1 MAAAEPA
8 SSAQPAPQGQGQG
21 QRPPAQPP
29 QAQPPQQP
37 PPPPQF
43 GVGGG
48 GSSRH
53 EKSLGLLTTKFVSLL
68 QEAKDGVLDLKAAAD
83 TLAVRQKRRIYD
95 ITNVLEGIDLIEKK
109 SKNSIQWKGVGAGCN
124 TKEVI
129 DRLSTFSYVTH
140 EDICN
145 CFNGD
150 TLLAIQAPSGTQLE
164 VPIPEMGQNGQKKY
178 QINLKSH
185 SGPIH
190 VLLIN
195 KESSSS
201 KPVVFPV
208 PPPDD
213 LTQPSSQPSTP
224 VMPQKSNTATQ
235 NLPEQHVSERSQ
247 NLQTPATDL
256 SSGSISGDII
266 DELMSSDVFPLLRLS
281 PTPADDYN
289 FNLDDNEGVCDLFDV
304 QILNY

>member
-1 MAAAEPA
+1 M
-8 SSAQPAPQGQGQG
+8 
-21 QRPPAQPP
+21 
-29 QAQPPQQP
+29 
-37 PPPPQF
+37 
-43 GVGGG
+43 
-48 GSSRH
+48 
-53 EKSLGLLTTKFVSLL
+53 T
-68 QEAKDGVLDLKAAAD
+68 
-83 TLAVRQKRRIYD
+83 
-95 ITNVLEGIDLIEKK
+95 
-109 SKNSIQWKGVGAGCN
+109 SK
-124 TKEVI
+124 
-129 DRLSTFSYVTH
+129 
-140 EDICN
+140 
-145 CFNGD
+145 
-150 TLLAIQAPSGTQLE
+150 
-164 VPIPEMGQNGQKKY
+164 GQNGQKKY

-256 SSGSISGDII
+256 SSGGSRAFVLRSRERKIYDYYIKQVGRTFLNVSV
-266 DELMSSDVFPLLRLS
+266 MMLL
-281 PTPADDYN
+281 
-289 FNLDDNEGVCDLFDV
+289 C
-304 QILNY
+304 